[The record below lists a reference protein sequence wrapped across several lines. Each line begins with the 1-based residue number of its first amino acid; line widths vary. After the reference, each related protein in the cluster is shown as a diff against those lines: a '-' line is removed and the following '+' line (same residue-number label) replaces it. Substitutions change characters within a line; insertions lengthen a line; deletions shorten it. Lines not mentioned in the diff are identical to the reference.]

1 VLEQFQ
7 TDTADYADIVLPV
20 TTFLEHTDLYLAY
33 GHYYLQLARPA
44 LRAPGEVKSNVEIFR
59 LLAKR
64 LGFDDACFDDSED
77 DMIRAT
83 LDSDSPYLHG
93 ITLGRLDAERSI
105 RLAVTP
111 SGEPFLP
118 FAAGGFRTSS
128 GKFEFGAPWLDY
140 TPPVESRWG
149 DAALAREYP
158 FELISAKNDDSM
170 NSTFGHRAEVDRQTS
185 VLSIH
190 PMDAELRGIVEGMP
204 VEVFN
209 GRGVCFLRA
218 EFDEQLPRR
227 VLRARS
233 VRWNKLAPAG
243 MGVNRLTSE
252 RLTDLGEG
260 PTFYSCLVDV
270 RPHVN
275 GTFGTAI

>member
-1 VLEQFQ
+1 M
-7 TDTADYADIVLPV
+7 
-20 TTFLEHTDLYLAY
+20 
-33 GHYYLQLARPA
+33 
-44 LRAPGEVKSNVEIFR
+44 
-59 LLAKR
+59 
-64 LGFDDACFDDSED
+64 GFDDPCFARYRRRHDPHAARFAASVPAGHHAGAAGP
-77 DMIRAT
+77 RAFVR
-83 LDSDSPYLHG
+83 LNVSP
-93 ITLGRLDAERSI
+93 D
-105 RLAVTP
+105 
-111 SGEPFLP
+111 GEPFLP
-118 FAAGGFRTSS
+118 FAEGGFGTPD
-128 GKFEFGAPWLDY
+128 GKCHFDAETLDY
-140 TPPVESRWG
+140 APPVESRHG
-149 DAALAREYP
+149 DAELRAQVSAGDDLAEERRQH
-158 FELISAKNDDSM
+158 ELH
-170 NSTFGHRAEVDRQTS
+170 FRPPRHVDLQTS

-190 PMDAELRGIVEGMP
+190 PLDAELRGIVEGMP

-209 GRGVCFLRA
+209 GRGVCLLRA

-275 GTFGTAI
+275 GTFGTAR